1 MDLGDIVPVFQLF
14 FFYVL
19 PSLII
24 ILFLAILY
32 KLFKKFAMRIKTLF
46 STLKQNTKKKTV
58 AIKTFYE
65 LIDFLFMDAM
75 VALVVILP
83 MMLMIINFL
92 SQNSIFMLQHF
103 WDYTYPALFT
113 IAAITALK
121 IWINLLKRTK
131 EVFAA

>member
-1 MDLGDIVPVFQLF
+1 MDLGDVVPVFQLF

-19 PSLII
+19 PSLLLIV
-24 ILFLAILY
+24 FLAVLY
-32 KLFKKFAMRIKTLF
+32 KLLKKFALRIKSIF
-46 STLKQNTKKKTV
+46 SEHKGMKKTL

-75 VALVVILP
+75 VALVIILP
-83 MMLMIINFL
+83 MILMMLNFL
-92 SQNSIFMLQHF
+92 SQNSLFMLEHF

-121 IWINLLKRTK
+121 IWINLLNRAK